1 MCRRPNFGEVPVS
14 CEANEFMGDLFDSQ
28 SQRPPPGL
36 IDNVQL
42 NLIPGI
48 GPINQRALL
57 KYFGSAEKVL
67 AASLA
72 ELGQVSGIGP
82 KLARQIQELRDPAAA
97 EWEWSTCCAND
108 FRILLHGS
116 DDYPRGLREM
126 DDAPLVLYCRG
137 RIEPRDELAVGIV
150 GSRRCTMYGRQQAEK
165 LGRSLAMAGVTIV
178 SGMARGI
185 DAAAHR
191 GALSAGGRTIAVSAT
206 GLLEIYPP
214 EHKELAREIA
224 ANGAV
229 VSENRLGQKP
239 SGGLFPQR
247 NRIISGLSHGVIII
261 EANQK
266 SGALHTARHAYEQ
279 GREVMV
285 LPANVDSIASVGS
298 LNLLRDG
305 ATLIR
310 HADDVLEALG
320 PLVAPVRLEGQEE
333 VRSPRE
339 LTLSEQELAV
349 LNLVH
354 TTPRPVD
361 EVLRESD
368 LETSRVLATLTVLEM
383 KRMVRRLPGG
393 MIMRVTN

>member
-1 MCRRPNFGEVPVS
+1 M
-14 CEANEFMGDLFDSQ
+14 
-28 SQRPPPGL
+28 
-36 IDNVQL
+36 DNIRL
-42 NLIPGI
+42 NLVSGI

-57 KYFGSAEKVL
+57 SYFGSAGKVM

-72 ELGQVSGIGP
+72 ELEQVPGIGP
-82 KLARQIQELRDPAAA
+82 KLANQIQESRDPAPAQ
-97 EWEWSTCCAND
+97 WEWSTSSAND
-108 FRILLHGS
+108 FRILLHGT
-116 DDYPRGLREM
+116 DEYPTGLREM
-126 DDAPLVLYCRG
+126 SDAPLILYCRG
-137 RIEPRDELAVGIV
+137 RIEPRDELAVAIV

-191 GALSAGGRTIAVSAT
+191 GALEAGGRTIAVSAT

-214 EHKELAREIA
+214 EHKELARQIA
-224 ANGAV
+224 ASGAV
-229 VSENRLGQKP
+229 VTENRLGQKP
-239 SGGLFPQR
+239 SAGLFPQR

-285 LPANVDSIASVGS
+285 LPANVDSIASIGS

-320 PLVAPVRLEGQEE
+320 PLVQPVQMSESEE

-339 LTLSEQELAV
+339 LTLSEQELAI

-361 EVLRESD
+361 EVLRESP

-393 MIMRVTN
+393 MVMRVTN

>member
-1 MCRRPNFGEVPVS
+1 MAE
-14 CEANEFMGDLFDSQ
+14 LFDSLIPE
-28 SQRPPPGL
+28 PPPGL
-36 IDNVQL
+36 LDHVRL
-42 NLIPGI
+42 NLVSGI

-57 KYFGSAEKVL
+57 RYFGSAEKVMS
-67 AASLA
+67 ASLA
-72 ELGQVSGIGP
+72 DLEQVSGIGP
-82 KLARQIQELRDPAAA
+82 RLASQIHEARDFAPAR
-97 EWEWSTCCAND
+97 WEWSTCCAND
-108 FRILLHGS
+108 FRILLHGT
-116 DDYPRGLREM
+116 DEYPTGLREM

-137 RIEPRDELAVGIV
+137 RIEPRDELAVAIV

-191 GALSAGGRTIAVSAT
+191 GALEAGGRTIAVSAT

-214 EHKELAREIA
+214 EHKDLARQIA
-224 ANGAV
+224 ASGAV

-239 SGGLFPQR
+239 TGGLFPQR

-298 LNLLRDG
+298 LNLLRAG

-320 PLVAPVRLEGQEE
+320 PLAKPVRMSETEE

-349 LNLVH
+349 LNLVY

-361 EVLRESD
+361 EVLRESS

-393 MIMRVTN
+393 MVMRVTN